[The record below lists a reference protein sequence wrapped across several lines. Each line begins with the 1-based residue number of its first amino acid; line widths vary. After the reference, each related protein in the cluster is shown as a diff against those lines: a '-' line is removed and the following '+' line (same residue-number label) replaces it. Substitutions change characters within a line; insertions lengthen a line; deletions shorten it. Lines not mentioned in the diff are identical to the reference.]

1 VKKVLFLAAVAA
13 LVGVLLWSSPAVAQ
27 KQRDILIQ
35 VQRDVTTLQQQLR
48 DLQQSV
54 DRNSAVLK
62 TLIEQAVDAVNHM
75 GTVIDGLEQSVQQAQ
90 ARTNTRVDSL
100 VVQVQSLRDTVDE
113 VGARLGRISQQLAET
128 QGVMRSV
135 DARLASPPPPA
146 PVEGSE
152 GGPGAAAAPPTGT
165 RAQSSVPSA
174 QSLYDTALR
183 DFIAGNYDLSQQQF
197 NDYLR
202 YYGRTELAGNAQ
214 FYLGEVQ
221 YRQHNYQSAIQNYN
235 RVLTQYSNSNKIP
248 AALLKKGYA
257 LLELKQQAE
266 GVRVLRR
273 LLEKYPRSD
282 QAPMARARLR
292 RLGAIASR

>member
-1 VKKVLFLAAVAA
+1 MKKVLFLAAVAA

-90 ARTNTRVDSL
+90 ARTNTRVNSL

-135 DARLASPPPPA
+135 DARLATTSPPA
-146 PVEGSE
+146 PVEGLE
-152 GGPGAAAAPPTGT
+152 GGPGTAVAPPAGT
-165 RAQSSVPSA
+165 PAQPSVPSA

-221 YRQHNYQSAIQNYN
+221 YRQHNYQSAIENYN
-235 RVLTQYSNSNKIP
+235 RVFTQYSNSNKIP

-257 LLELKQQAE
+257 LLELKQQVE

>member
-1 VKKVLFLAAVAA
+1 MKKVLFLAAVAA
-13 LVGVLLWSSPAVAQ
+13 LVGVLLWPSPAVAQ

-35 VQRDVTTLQQQLR
+35 VQRDVATLQQQLR

-54 DRNSAVLK
+54 DRNNAVLK

-135 DARLASPPPPA
+135 DARLATTPPPA

-152 GGPGAAAAPPTGT
+152 GEPGAAAATPASVPAA
-165 RAQSSVPSA
+165 RVPSA

-221 YRQHNYQSAIQNYN
+221 YRQHNYQSAIENYN

>member
-1 VKKVLFLAAVAA
+1 MKKVLFLAAVAA
-13 LVGVLLWSSPAVAQ
+13 LVGVLLWPSPAVAQ

-90 ARTNTRVDSL
+90 ARTNTRVNSL

-146 PVEGSE
+146 PVEGL
-152 GGPGAAAAPPTGT
+152 GGPGAAATPPTGT
-165 RAQSSVPSA
+165 PAQSSVPSA

>member
-1 VKKVLFLAAVAA
+1 MKKVLFLAAVAA
-13 LVGVLLWSSPAVAQ
+13 LVGVLLWPSPAVAQ

-62 TLIEQAVDAVNHM
+62 TLIEQAVDAVHHM

-135 DARLASPPPPA
+135 DARLATTPPPA

-152 GGPGAAAAPPTGT
+152 GKSGAAAAPPTGT

-221 YRQHNYQSAIQNYN
+221 YRQHNYRSAIENYN

>member
-1 VKKVLFLAAVAA
+1 MKKVLFLAAVAA
-13 LVGVLLWSSPAVAQ
+13 LVGVLLWPSPAVAQ

-54 DRNSAVLK
+54 DRSNAVLK
-62 TLIEQAVDAVNHM
+62 TLIEQAVDAVHHM

-135 DARLASPPPPA
+135 DARLATTPPPA

-152 GGPGAAAAPPTGT
+152 GKSGAAAAPPTGT

>member
-1 VKKVLFLAAVAA
+1 
-13 LVGVLLWSSPAVAQ
+13 
-27 KQRDILIQ
+27 
-35 VQRDVTTLQQQLR
+35 
-48 DLQQSV
+48 
-54 DRNSAVLK
+54 
-62 TLIEQAVDAVNHM
+62 
-75 GTVIDGLEQSVQQAQ
+75 
-90 ARTNTRVDSL
+90 
-100 VVQVQSLRDTVDE
+100 VQVQSLRDTVDE

-135 DARLASPPPPA
+135 DARLATTPPPA
-146 PVEGSE
+146 PVEGL

-221 YRQHNYQSAIQNYN
+221 YRQHNYRSAIENYN

>member
-1 VKKVLFLAAVAA
+1 MKKVLFLAAVAA

-135 DARLASPPPPA
+135 DARLATTPPPA
-146 PVEGSE
+146 PVEGL
-152 GGPGAAAAPPTGT
+152 GGPGAAATPPTGAP
-165 RAQSSVPSA
+165 AQTSVPSA

-221 YRQHNYQSAIQNYN
+221 YRQHNYQSAIENYN
-235 RVLTQYSNSNKIP
+235 RVFTQYSNSNKIP

>member
-13 LVGVLLWSSPAVAQ
+13 LLGVLLWPSPAVAQ

-90 ARTNTRVDSL
+90 ARTNTRVNSL

-135 DARLASPPPPA
+135 DARLATTPPPA
-146 PVEGSE
+146 PVEGL
-152 GGPGAAAAPPTGT
+152 GGPGAAVAPPTGT
-165 RAQSSVPSA
+165 PAQTSVPSA

-221 YRQHNYQSAIQNYN
+221 YRQHNYRSAIENYN
-235 RVLTQYSNSNKIP
+235 RVFTQYSNSNKIP

-257 LLELKQQAE
+257 LLELKQQVE

>member
-1 VKKVLFLAAVAA
+1 MKKVLFLAAVAA
-13 LVGVLLWSSPAVAQ
+13 LVGVLLWPPPAIAQ

-135 DARLASPPPPA
+135 VARLATTPPPA
-146 PVEGSE
+146 PVEGL
-152 GGPGAAAAPPTGT
+152 GGPGEAATPPTGT

-221 YRQHNYQSAIQNYN
+221 YRQHNYRSAIENYN

>member
-1 VKKVLFLAAVAA
+1 MKKVLFLAAVAA

-135 DARLASPPPPA
+135 DARLATTPPPA
-146 PVEGSE
+146 PVEGLE

-165 RAQSSVPSA
+165 RAQTRVPSA

>member
-1 VKKVLFLAAVAA
+1 MKKILFLAAVAA
-13 LVGVLLWSSPAVAQ
+13 LVGVLLWPPPAVAQ

-54 DRNSAVLK
+54 DRNNAVLK

-113 VGARLGRISQQLAET
+113 VGARLGRISQQMAET

-135 DARLASPPPPA
+135 DARLATTPPPA

-152 GGPGAAAAPPTGT
+152 GEPGTTAAPPTAT

-174 QSLYDTALR
+174 QSLYDA
-183 DFIAGNYDLSQQQF
+183 AG
-197 NDYLR
+197 
-202 YYGRTELAGNAQ
+202 
-214 FYLGEVQ
+214 
-221 YRQHNYQSAIQNYN
+221 I
-235 RVLTQYSNSNKIP
+235 
-248 AALLKKGYA
+248 LL
-257 LLELKQQAE
+257 LLEYC
-266 GVRVLRR
+266 VSTR
-273 LLEKYPRSD
+273 L
-282 QAPMARARLR
+282 
-292 RLGAIASR
+292 

>member
-1 VKKVLFLAAVAA
+1 MKKVLFLAAVVA

-90 ARTNTRVDSL
+90 ARTNTRVNSL

-135 DARLASPPPPA
+135 DARLATTPPPA

-152 GGPGAAAAPPTGT
+152 GEPGAAAAPPTGT
-165 RAQSSVPSA
+165 PAQTRVPSA

-221 YRQHNYQSAIQNYN
+221 YRQHNYQSAIENYN
-235 RVLTQYSNSNKIP
+235 RVFTQYSNSNKIP

-257 LLELKQQAE
+257 LLELKQQVE

>member
-1 VKKVLFLAAVAA
+1 MKKVLFLAAVAA
-13 LVGVLLWSSPAVAQ
+13 LVGVLLWPPPAVAQ

-35 VQRDVTTLQQQLR
+35 VQRDVATLQQQLR

-54 DRNSAVLK
+54 DRNNAVLK

-90 ARTNTRVDSL
+90 ARTNSRVNSL

-135 DARLASPPPPA
+135 DARLATTPPPA

-152 GGPGAAAAPPTGT
+152 GEPGAAAAPPTGT
-165 RAQSSVPSA
+165 PAQTIVLSA

-214 FYLGEVQ
+214 FYLGEIQ

-292 RLGAIASR
+292 RLGAAASR

>member
-1 VKKVLFLAAVAA
+1 MKKVLFLAAVAA
-13 LVGVLLWSSPAVAQ
+13 LVGVLLWPSPAVAQ

-90 ARTNTRVDSL
+90 ARTNTRVNSL

-135 DARLASPPPPA
+135 DARLATTPPPA

-152 GGPGAAAAPPTGT
+152 GKSGAAAPPPTGT

-174 QSLYDTALR
+174 RSLYDTALR

>member
-1 VKKVLFLAAVAA
+1 MKKVLFLAAVAA
-13 LVGVLLWSSPAVAQ
+13 LVGVLLWPSPAVAQ

-35 VQRDVTTLQQQLR
+35 VQRDVATLQQQLR

-135 DARLASPPPPA
+135 DARLATTPPPA
-146 PVEGSE
+146 PVEGL
-152 GGPGAAAAPPTGT
+152 GGPGAAATPPTGT

-183 DFIAGNYDLSQQQF
+183 DFIAGNYDLSQQQL

-221 YRQHNYQSAIQNYN
+221 YRQHNYRSAIENYN

>member
-1 VKKVLFLAAVAA
+1 MKKVLFLAAVAA
-13 LVGVLLWSSPAVAQ
+13 LVGVLLWPPPAVAQ

-35 VQRDVTTLQQQLR
+35 VQRDVATLQQQLR

-54 DRNSAVLK
+54 DHNNAVLK

-135 DARLASPPPPA
+135 DARLATTPPPA

-152 GGPGAAAAPPTGT
+152 GEPGAAAVPPTGT
-165 RAQSSVPSA
+165 PAQTIVLSA

-214 FYLGEVQ
+214 FYLGEIQ

-235 RVLTQYSNSNKIP
+235 RVLTQFSNSNKIP

-266 GVRVLRR
+266 GVRVLRQ

-292 RLGAIASR
+292 RLGAAASR

>member
-1 VKKVLFLAAVAA
+1 MKKVLFLAAVAA
-13 LVGVLLWSSPAVAQ
+13 LVGVLLWPSPAVAQ

-54 DRNSAVLK
+54 DRSSAVLK

-128 QGVMRSV
+128 QSVMRSV
-135 DARLASPPPPA
+135 DARLATTPPPA
-146 PVEGSE
+146 PVEGL

-165 RAQSSVPSA
+165 RAQTRVPSA

-221 YRQHNYQSAIQNYN
+221 YRQHNYQSAIENYN
-235 RVLTQYSNSNKIP
+235 RVFTRYSNSNKIP